1 MTIAAISPMSA
12 HDESRDAEA
21 DVFHAF
27 GLACRAE
34 RDRLTLH
41 DLAEHD
47 RRFERGAADRAVA
60 ELFAARLIAAIAR
73 P

>member
-1 MTIAAISPMSA
+1 MSA
-12 HDESRDAEA
+12 HDDSRDAEA
-21 DVFHAF
+21 QVFHAF

-34 RDRLTLH
+34 RDRLTLD

-47 RRFERGAADRAVA
+47 RHFESATPDRALA
-60 ELFAARLIAAIAR
+60 ESFAARVIAALSR

>member
-1 MTIAAISPMSA
+1 MSA
-12 HDESRDAEA
+12 HDDSRDAEA

-34 RDRLTLH
+34 RDRLTLD

-47 RRFERGAADRAVA
+47 RRFESAAADRVVA
-60 ELFAARLIAAIAR
+60 DLFAARLIATLSR